1 MLELDYIV
9 GLWYVIFS
17 ILGCLNIE
25 KRVLLVYWFVFVN
38 EYYQF
43 LKYCVQF
50 NKIFIEVLLYFIIVL
65 GVKYI
70 KIRKYMILFLRK
82 EIVL

>member
-1 MLELDYIV
+1 MGDYSTLELDYIV

-38 EYYQF
+38 EYY
-43 LKYCVQF
+43 
-50 NKIFIEVLLYFIIVL
+50 
-65 GVKYI
+65 
-70 KIRKYMILFLRK
+70 
-82 EIVL
+82 